1 MKSEQD
7 IQMKM
12 QIQQLSTA
20 IAQLSLKMSSN
31 QPPPMPY

>member
-31 QPPPMPY
+31 

>member
-31 QPPPMPY
+31 QAPPMRP